1 MSKLRN
7 KILNDLRDESI
18 KICKKLSSI
27 KDTTKKAELIKNL
40 ALLNDIEI
48 AINNGK
54 AYKSEGLE
62 IKVVL
67 LDKSVCFLSFNQST
81 QSFKISS
88 YL

>member
-1 MSKLRN
+1 MSDLRN
-7 KILNDLRDESI
+7 KILNDLRDESL
-18 KICKKLSSI
+18 KICKELSSI

-40 ALLNDIEI
+40 ALLNDIEM
-48 AINNGK
+48 AINDGK

-62 IKVVL
+62 VKVML
-67 LDKSVCFLSFNQST
+67 LDRSVCFLSFNHST